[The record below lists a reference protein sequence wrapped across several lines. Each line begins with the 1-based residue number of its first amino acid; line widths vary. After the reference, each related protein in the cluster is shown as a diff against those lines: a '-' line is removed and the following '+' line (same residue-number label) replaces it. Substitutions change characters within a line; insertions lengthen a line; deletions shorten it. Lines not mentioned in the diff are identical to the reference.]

1 MDDQNQENLKEL
13 IARFF
18 DVEQAESYNEDFR
31 IAEQIFHEHPAPE
44 PDDMLIASIKAEIA
58 RRLNSQRV
66 RRFRRMLYEAAG
78 IAAAVAIL
86 AIVGLQLF
94 EQSDIQPANGVY
106 SASLIPTILWESD
119 NIAAD
124 DTDLA
129 VFTAEIEQIENEI
142 LTLESGEEIGESEST
157 VTELEMELAEIN
169 SDFWKG

>member
-18 DVEQAESYNEDFR
+18 DVEQAESYHEDFR
-31 IAEQIFHEHPAPE
+31 KTERIFHEHPAPE
-44 PDDMLIASIKAEIA
+44 PDDRLIANIKAEIA
-58 RRLNSQRV
+58 RRLGSR
-66 RRFRRMLYEAAG
+66 RAKRFRRMLYEAAG
-78 IAAAVAIL
+78 IAAAIAIL

-94 EQSDIQPANGVY
+94 EQSDIQSGNGVY